1 MTVTDLLKTIKESL
15 RDQQATIANDMVEGR
30 MSDLSS
36 YHRNVGVAE
45 GLEQAC
51 EIIDDMLIKLNEG
64 DE

>member
-1 MTVTDLLKTIKESL
+1 MTVPDLLKTIKEKL
-15 RDQQATIANDMVEGR
+15 RSQKTTIANDMVEGR
-30 MSDLSS
+30 MSDLLA

-51 EIIDDMLIKLNEG
+51 EIIDDMLKKLNKG

>member
-15 RDQQATIANDMVEGR
+15 RDQKATIANDMVEGR
-30 MSDLSS
+30 MSDLSA

>member
-1 MTVTDLLKTIKESL
+1 
-15 RDQQATIANDMVEGR
+15 MVEGR
-30 MSDLSS
+30 MSDLSA

-51 EIIDDMLIKLNEG
+51 EIIDDMLKKLNEG

>member
-1 MTVTDLLKTIKESL
+1 MTVPDLLKTIKETL
-15 RDQQATIANDMVEGR
+15 RNQKTTIANDMVEGR
-30 MSDLSS
+30 MSDLLA

-51 EIIDDMLIKLNEG
+51 EIIDDMLKKLNEG

>member
-1 MTVTDLLKTIKESL
+1 
-15 RDQQATIANDMVEGR
+15 MVEGR
-30 MSDLSS
+30 MSDLSA